1 MSNYFIDKYEENRL
15 VAYKCPS
22 GVWTISQGITFY
34 PNGQPIKEGDEISKE
49 FSEVLVNDYLIKNV
63 HPVIKRLNKNLSR
76 RQKEA
81 LESLIFNIG
90 APAFE
95 KSKLRKA
102 ILENN
107 SEQIFKN
114 WDWIKGNGKVLNGL
128 VKRRAEE
135 LSWYLSDI

>member
-22 GVWTISQGITFY
+22 GVWTIGKGITVY
-34 PNGQPIKEGDEISKE
+34 PDGSPVKEGDEISKE
-49 FSEVLVNDYLIKNV
+49 ASEALLNDYLIRNV
-63 HPVIKRLNKNLSR
+63 DPVIRKMSMKFTR

-90 APAFE
+90 ASAFK
-95 KSKLRKA
+95 KSKLYKA

-107 SEQIFKN
+107 SELIFKN
-114 WDWIKGNGKVLNGL
+114 WDWIRGNGKVLKGL

-135 LSWYLSDI
+135 LSWFLSDS

>member
-15 VAYKCPS
+15 VAYKCPA
-22 GVWTISQGITFY
+22 GVWTISQGITAY
-34 PNGQPIKEGDEISKE
+34 PNGQPVKEGDEISKE

-63 HPVIKRLNKNLSR
+63 HPVIKKLNKNFSR

-102 ILENN
+102 IINN
-107 SEQIFKN
+107 DVEGIFKN
-114 WDWIKGNGKVLNGL
+114 WDWIRGGGYVLKGL
-128 VKRRAEE
+128 VKRRSEE
-135 LSWYLSDI
+135 LCWFLCDF